1 MTGQRIFTVSE
12 LTGSIRGL
20 LETRFPHVSVAGE
33 ISNLRRPRS
42 GHLYFTLKDDQASIR
57 AVLFK
62 MQQRYL
68 ERLPQEGQQV
78 VCRGRIS
85 VYEPRGEYQLIIDTM
100 ELQGAGDLRL
110 AFEKLKRKLAAEGL
124 FASEAKKEV
133 PSCPAHI
140 TLVTSPSGAAVH
152 DFIRVAR
159 SRFPL
164 VHLAIYPVTVQ
175 GDQAH
180 KEMIQAIRDINRH
193 LDTDCIVLCRGGG
206 SIEDLQPFNEEELA
220 RAIFASEIPVVSGV
234 GHEIDFTI
242 SDLVADLRAPT
253 PSAAAEI
260 LLPDISEIRTRLARL
275 RATLTRAMTR
285 LLDSYRDRL
294 ALLREKLRDRLHP
307 VTTMLLKVDHLAERL
322 IRAME
327 VLLNSRQRQLDQL
340 GTRLR
345 SRSPAPTIDLAGRR
359 VNELHRRI
367 SQAMLSILEDKQA
380 RLAHLAGVLDAVSPL
395 ATLARGY
402 AIVRKEGKQG
412 QVVTSSGETRIGER
426 LEVLLHRGRLRCR
439 VEETIG
445 PEEKDKKG

>member
-1 MTGQRIFTVSE
+1 MSEPRIFTVTE

-78 VCRGRIS
+78 ICRGRIS

-124 FASEAKKEV
+124 FAREAKKEISPC
-133 PSCPAHI
+133 PSHI
-140 TLVTSPSGAAVH
+140 TLVTSPDGAAVH

-164 VHLAIYPVTVQ
+164 VRLTIYPVTVQ

-180 KEMIQAIRDINRH
+180 REMIQAIRDINRH
-193 LDTDCIVLCRGGG
+193 LDSDCIVLCRGGG

-220 RAIFASEIPVVSGV
+220 RAIFSSEIPVVSAV
-234 GHEIDFTI
+234 GHEIDVTI
-242 SDLVADLRAPT
+242 ADFVADLRAPT

-260 LLPDISEIRTRLARL
+260 LLPDISELKTRLARL
-275 RATLTRAMTR
+275 RAALARTVTH
-285 LLDSYRDRL
+285 LLESCRDRL
-294 ALLREKLRDRLHP
+294 ALLQEKLRDRLHP
-307 VTTMLLKVDHLAERL
+307 VTTMLLKVDHLGERL

-327 VLLNSRQRQLDQL
+327 VLLDSRRQQLDQL
-340 GTRLR
+340 ETRLR
-345 SRSPAPTIDLAGRR
+345 SRSPAPSIDLAGRR
-359 VNELHRRI
+359 LDELHRRM
-367 SQAMLSILEDKQA
+367 SQAMLGLLEDRQA

-402 AIVRKEGKQG
+402 AIVRKEGKRG
-412 QVVTSSGETRIGER
+412 RIVTSSRDTRTGER
-426 LEVLLHRGRLRCR
+426 LEILLHQGRLLCR
-439 VEETIG
+439 VEEVIL
-445 PEEKDKKG
+445 PQKQQKKG

>member
-68 ERLPQEGQQV
+68 ERLPQEGWQV
-78 VCRGRIS
+78 ICRGRIS

-124 FASEAKKEV
+124 FASEAKKDV

-140 TLVTSPSGAAVH
+140 TLVTSPGGAAVH

-164 VHLAIYPVTVQ
+164 VRLAIYPVTVQ
-175 GDQAH
+175 GYQAH
-180 KEMIQAIRDINRH
+180 REMIRAIRDINRNI
-193 LDTDCIVLCRGGG
+193 DTDCIVLCRGGG

-220 RAIFASEIPVVSGV
+220 RAIFASEIPVVSAV

-242 SDLVADLRAPT
+242 ADFVADLRAPT
-253 PSAAAEI
+253 PSAAAET
-260 LLPDISEIRTRLARL
+260 LLPDATALGEQVARL
-275 RATLTRAMTR
+275 RTSLIRTTTR
-285 LLDSYRDRL
+285 LLDHYQDLL

-307 VTTMLLKVDHLAERL
+307 VTTMLIKVDHLAERL
-322 IRAME
+322 TRAME
-327 VLLNSRQRQLDQL
+327 VLLDSRQRQLDQL
-340 GTRLR
+340 ETRLR
-345 SRSPAPTIDLAGRR
+345 SRSPAPTINLAGQRLD
-359 VNELHRRI
+359 ELHRRM
-367 SQAMLSILEDKQA
+367 SQAILGLLEDRQA
-380 RLAHLAGVLDAVSPL
+380 RLAHLAGVLDAISPL

-412 QVVTSSGETRIGER
+412 RIVTSSRDTRAGKR
-426 LEVLLHRGRLRCR
+426 LEILLHQGRLLCR
-439 VEETIG
+439 VEETIV
-445 PEEKDKKG
+445 PQEKQEKD